1 MLRNS
6 NHNNSQIFNSDY
18 SKYFRSNSLQKKFL
32 IHNFFFLHLFIYF
45 FKFEYKIDDGQ
56 KEISKLF

>member
-1 MLRNS
+1 MLRNT

-32 IHNFFFLHLFIYF
+32 IHNFFFYIYLFFF